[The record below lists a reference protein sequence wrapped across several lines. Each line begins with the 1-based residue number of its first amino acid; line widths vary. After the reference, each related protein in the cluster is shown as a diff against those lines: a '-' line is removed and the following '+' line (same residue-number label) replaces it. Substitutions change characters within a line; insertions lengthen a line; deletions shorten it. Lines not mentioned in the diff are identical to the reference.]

1 MNSIEKPKALIT
13 GASRGIG
20 AAIAKTLARDGYHIL
35 INYKAND
42 DKAKEVMTEIEK
54 NGGSAELLKFD
65 ISDFAQC
72 QKALEPYTVRENAL
86 DVLVNNAGIRKDTLM
101 LWMTEADWKEVI
113 DTNLGGT
120 FNVTRWALA
129 GMFSARK
136 GCIVNI
142 TSTSGQSGMPGQ
154 YNYSSAKAGQI
165 GATKSL
171 ALEVGKRNVRVNAVA
186 PGFIETDLVE
196 GLPVEEIKKR
206 IPLQRF
212 GSVEDVAGV
221 VSFLCSSKAAY
232 ITGEVISVNGG
243 IHT

>member
-1 MNSIEKPKALIT
+1 MSTIEKPKALIT

-20 AAIAKTLARDGYHIL
+20 AAIARTLAKNGYHIL
-35 INYKAND
+35 INYKSND
-42 DKAKEVMTEIEK
+42 AKALEVKAEIEK

-65 ISDFAQC
+65 ISDFSQC
-72 QKALEPYTVRENAL
+72 QKILEPYTVRENAL

-101 LWMTEADWKEVI
+101 LWMTESDWKEVI
-113 DTNLGGT
+113 DTNLGGM
-120 FNVTRWALA
+120 FNVTRWVLA

-136 GCIVNI
+136 GVIVNI

-154 YNYSSAKAGQI
+154 YNYCSAKAGQI

-212 GSVEDVAGV
+212 GKAEDVAGV
-221 VSFLCSSKAAY
+221 VAFLCSPQAAD
-232 ITGEVISVNGG
+232 ITGEVISVTGG
-243 IHT
+243 IYT